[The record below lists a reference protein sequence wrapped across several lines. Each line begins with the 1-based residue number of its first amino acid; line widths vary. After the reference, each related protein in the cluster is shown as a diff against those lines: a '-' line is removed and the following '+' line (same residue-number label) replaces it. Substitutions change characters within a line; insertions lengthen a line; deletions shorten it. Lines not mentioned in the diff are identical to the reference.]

1 MKILVYPHMMEIGG
15 SQLNAVQ
22 LAGAVRDLGHEVI
35 VISEPGPMV
44 ARVRDLGLEHVEIP
58 QVRGLPSAA
67 VSHSLAK
74 LVRERRI
81 DVVHGYEWSSVIEAF
96 FGPALRYRTPVV
108 GTVMSMAVVWFFP
121 RTVPLLVGTAEMRR
135 AAIEAGHRRVTLL
148 EPPVDTDFD
157 DPALEDGD
165 DLKRRL
171 GVAPGEVLIVM
182 VSRLAS
188 TLKLEGLLTACQ
200 AMGEIATSA
209 RRRVRL
215 LIVGDGPVRD
225 QVATAADA
233 ANARAGSDVVVLGG
247 EMVDPRPAY
256 AAADIVIGMG
266 GSALRGLA
274 FGKPLV
280 VIGEQG
286 FSEILTDDSLG
297 LFLQRGWYGTGP
309 GSLGAGVPALQ
320 RALEALIASPDLRR
334 TLSGSSRQLVV
345 DRFSLRR
352 AAQLQEKEYY
362 AAVHQPVAAASWA
375 RDVALTAGGLTS
387 RLLWRKF
394 VRSAGIVRPQYSGQ

>member
-1 MKILVYPHMMEIGG
+1 MMEIGG

-58 QVRGLPSAA
+58 QLRGLPSVT
-67 VSHSLAK
+67 VSHRLVK

-121 RTVPLLVGTAEMRR
+121 RTVPLLVGTAEMSR

-157 DPALEDGD
+157 DPALEDGG

-171 GVAPGEVLIVM
+171 GVAPGEVLVVM

-188 TLKLEGLLTACQ
+188 TLKLEGLLSACE
-200 AMGEIATSA
+200 AMGEIGASV

-225 QVATAADA
+225 QVAAAAVA
-233 ANARAGSDVVVLGG
+233 ANARAGSDVVVLAG

-274 FGKPLV
+274 FAKPLV

-286 FSEILTDDSLG
+286 FSEILTEESLG
-297 LFLQRGWYGTGP
+297 FFLQRGWYGTGP

-320 RALEALIASPDLRR
+320 RALEALIASSDLRR
-334 TLSGSSRQLVV
+334 KLSMSSRQLVV

-352 AAQLQEKEYY
+352 AALLQEKEYY

-375 RDVALTAGGLTS
+375 KDVALTAGGLTT
-387 RLLWRKF
+387 RLLWRRF
-394 VRSAGIVRPQYSGQ
+394 ITSAGIARPQYSGQ

>member
-74 LVRERRI
+74 LVSERRI

>member
-1 MKILVYPHMMEIGG
+1 MKILVYPHTMEIGG

-44 ARVRDLGLEHVEIP
+44 ARVRELGLEHVEIP
-58 QVRGLPSAA
+58 RLRGLPSVA
-67 VSHSLAK
+67 VGHRLVR

-121 RTVPLLVGTAEMRR
+121 RTVPLIVGTAEMRR

-148 EPPVDTDFD
+148 EPPVDTESD
-157 DPALEDGD
+157 DPALEDGGN
-165 DLKRRL
+165 LRRRL
-171 GVAPGEVLIVM
+171 GIAPEEVLIVM

-200 AMGEIATSA
+200 TMGEIATNA
-209 RRRVRL
+209 RCCARL

-225 QVATAADA
+225 QVSDAAAA
-233 ANARAGSDVVVLGG
+233 ANARAGRNVVVLCG

-266 GSALRGLA
+266 GSALRGMA
-274 FGKPLV
+274 FAKPLV

-286 FSEILTDDSLG
+286 FSEVLTDHSLG
-297 LFLQRGWYGTGP
+297 SFLQGGWYGTGP

-320 RALEALIASPDLRR
+320 RALEALIVSRDLRR
-334 TLSGSSRQLVV
+334 TLSSSSRQLVI

-352 AAQLQEKEYY
+352 AARLQEMEYQ
-362 AAVHQPVAAASWA
+362 AAVDQQVAAAAWA
-375 RDVALTAGGLTS
+375 KDVALTAGGLTT
-387 RLLWRKF
+387 RLLWRRF
-394 VRSAGIVRPQYSGQ
+394 VRSARITRPQYSGQ